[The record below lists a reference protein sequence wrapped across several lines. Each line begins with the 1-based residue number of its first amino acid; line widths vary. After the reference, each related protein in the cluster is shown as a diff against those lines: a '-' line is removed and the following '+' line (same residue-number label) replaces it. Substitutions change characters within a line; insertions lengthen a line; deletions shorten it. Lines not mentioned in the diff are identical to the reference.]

1 MPSGCQDWVWNLK
14 KIETAV
20 EKQKPLIEKQ
30 IKNLEPFI
38 KSVQQKAEAF
48 AEQFDEHM
56 KVLPV
61 ALKDIP
67 TKQVVVKEEQSGSK
81 NATVKVYTL
90 AYIDNQ
96 WVIIPEWMLAA
107 KEVPVDS
114 LQVPVIIAD
123 SAIITEYH
131 EK

>member
-1 MPSGCQDWVWNLK
+1 
-14 KIETAV
+14 V
-20 EKQKPLIEKQ
+20 EKFAPL
-30 IKNLEPFI
+30 I
-38 KSVQQKAEAF
+38 KSVQDKAEEF
-48 AEQFDEHM
+48 AQQFDNTL
-56 KVLPV
+56 VIPA
-61 ALKDIP
+61 ALKENTP
-67 TKQVVVKEEQSGSK
+67 TRQVVVKEEQSGSK